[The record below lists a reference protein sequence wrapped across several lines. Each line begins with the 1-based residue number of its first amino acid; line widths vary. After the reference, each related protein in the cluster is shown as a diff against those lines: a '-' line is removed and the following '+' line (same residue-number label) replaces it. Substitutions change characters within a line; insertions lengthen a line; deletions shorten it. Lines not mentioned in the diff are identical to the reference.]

1 MVAMAE
7 VVVIVLLAAIF
18 FWWLRRTP
26 TYRARRRSGGGVPG
40 QFSQSGPT
48 FYGQRTNAPPLRPE
62 VRRPDDDPVHRP
74 SRRWW
79 SRSDR
84 HRSHDAG

>member
-7 VVVIVLLAAIF
+7 IVVLLLLATIF
-18 FWWLRRTP
+18 FWWFRRTP

-40 QFSQSGPT
+40 QFAPPGPT
-48 FYGQRTNAPPLRPE
+48 FYGQRTNVPPPRPE
-62 VRRPDDDPVHRP
+62 LRRPDGDGVDRR

-79 SRSDR
+79 TRSG
-84 HRSHDAG
+84 RS

>member
-7 VVVIVLLAAIF
+7 VGVWVLSTAIF
-18 FWWLRRTP
+18 FWWFCRTP

-40 QFSQSGPT
+40 QFARPGPT
-48 FYGQRTNAPPLRPE
+48 FYGQRTNVPPLRPE
-62 VRRPDDDPVHRP
+62 LRRPEDDPVHPR

-79 SRSDR
+79 SRSER
-84 HRSHDAG
+84 HWSHNAG